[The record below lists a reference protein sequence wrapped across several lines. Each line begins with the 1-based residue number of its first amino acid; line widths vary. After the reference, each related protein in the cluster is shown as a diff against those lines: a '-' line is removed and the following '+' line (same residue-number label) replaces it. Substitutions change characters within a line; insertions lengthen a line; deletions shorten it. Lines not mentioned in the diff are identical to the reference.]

1 MRDFLQNF
9 TVSACSSIISKSGSA
24 PLELWRLQRQNSFI
38 PNSTLTDVV
47 KKEGIRYLWK
57 GNGVNLIK
65 GVPQYSINYAIYSKI
80 NDNINNKLIS
90 GIISGAFSIGI
101 IYPLE
106 TTRSYLCL
114 QTNKNKFNG
123 IYDVLRKNSIRQL
136 YQGFYPSLL
145 GFGTFS
151 GFLFYFQDKYNTIFP
166 NSPLSGGLAGVSAL
180 TISYPTDLVRRRLQ
194 LQQFDNTVPRYNNTI
209 DAIKKIYKYEG
220 GIPAF
225 YRGLTANYVK
235 SFVQWGIHFY
245 ALSLFI
251 NYMEKSKQSS

>member
-1 MRDFLQNF
+1 MEDFLRNF
-9 TVSACSSIISKSGSA
+9 TISACSSVISKTGSA
-24 PLELWRLQRQNSFI
+24 PLELWRLQRQNNFI
-38 PNSTLTDVV
+38 PNSTLRDVI

-80 NDNINNKLIS
+80 NEKINNKLLS
-90 GIISGAFSIGI
+90 GVLSGSISIGL

-114 QTNKNKFNG
+114 QTNKNKYNG
-123 IYDVLRKNSIRQL
+123 IVDVLRKSSIKTL
-136 YQGFYPSLL
+136 YQGFYPSLF
-145 GFGTFS
+145 GFGIFS
-151 GFLFYFQDKYNTIFP
+151 GFLFHFQDKYNNIFP

-180 TISYPTDLVRRRLQ
+180 TVSYPTDLVRRRLQ
-194 LQQFDNTVPRYNNTI
+194 LQSFDNTVPIYNNAF
-209 DAIKKIYKYEG
+209 DAIKKIYINEG

-225 YRGLTANYVK
+225 YRGLSANYVK

-245 ALSLFI
+245 ALSLF
-251 NYMEKSKQSS
+251 MDFTVKSKQSS